1 MRSAG
6 EIVGMVGRSGSQSKM
21 VASQGKSADVTS
33 AKIRHARPIVCPAH
47 LVLRIIIYYGVV
59 LAPLYT
65 YSRIL
70 RRYPTIRGWTSHVIS
85 RLFRLESMS
94 MQIHNGTTRMPFLD
108 ICPLCFKVSLCNFQQ
123 AHNLAPIMDFWVS
136 KRILKK

>member
-59 LAPLYT
+59 LAPCTPIRESFECNLIRVH
-65 YSRIL
+65 YSKLCI
-70 RRYPTIRGWTSHVIS
+70 
-85 RLFRLESMS
+85 
-94 MQIHNGTTRMPFLD
+94 FLTD
-108 ICPLCFKVSLCNFQQ
+108 TNVG
-123 AHNLAPIMDFWVS
+123 
-136 KRILKK
+136 ILKPV